1 MITVLSNQRRGQKLT
16 ERNNVQAIDS
26 SSSDPVAH
34 DVIDNPYASSRA
46 SYYALGILTLVYSFA
61 FIDRQLLAILQ
72 ESIKAD
78 LGLSDS
84 HLGLLTGFAF
94 ALFYV
99 TAGIPIARLADN
111 SSRLNIVSI
120 SIFVWSFMTAISGAA
135 QNFVQLLLARIGVG
149 IGEAGGNAPSQSMIS
164 DIFPPHKRAT
174 ALGIYFTGVNIGIM
188 FGFLLGGWLNEVF
201 GWRMAFVIVGV
212 PGILLALIVRFTLVE
227 PARGVVDNKTVGSDP
242 TTFREV
248 VSLLWKRRSFR
259 HLAMGNALAA
269 LVVYGVSSWI
279 ASYMIRSH
287 GMDTTELGLWLAMI
301 LGVGGAIGVL
311 TGGFASDRLGVRD
324 KRWYVWIPG
333 IAGLISL
340 PLGAYVYLAETAQAA
355 LLFAVIPGILSV
367 VFLGPTMAAVHALVG
382 SRMRAMSSAI
392 TSLIVNIIGLG
403 GGPFIIGV
411 LSDYLEPSL
420 GNESLRYAMLCVI
433 PVAQIWACSHF
444 FLASKTLRE
453 DMAAAPE

>member
-1 MITVLSNQRRGQKLT
+1 LT
-16 ERNNVQAIDS
+16 Q
-26 SSSDPVAH
+26 SSDAETVSDSDSNIESQAKGE
-34 DVIDNPYASSRA
+34 NPYASKRA
-46 SYYALGILTLVYSFA
+46 AYYALGVLTLVYSFA

-78 LGLSDS
+78 LDLSDS

-99 TAGIPIARLADN
+99 TAGIPIARMADN
-111 SSRLNIVSI
+111 GNRLNIVSI

-135 QNFVQLLLARIGVG
+135 QNFVQLLMARIGVG

-164 DIFPPHKRAT
+164 DIFPPNKRGT
-174 ALGIYFTGVNIGIM
+174 ALGVYFTGVNIGVM
-188 FGFLLGGWLNEVF
+188 FGFLLGGWLNEAF
-201 GWRMAFVIVGV
+201 GWRTAFVVVGL

-227 PARGVVDNKTVGSDP
+227 PMRGVVENKVISSKS
-242 TTFREV
+242 TTFGEV
-248 VSLLWKRRSFR
+248 VSLLWKRHSFR
-259 HLAMGNALAA
+259 HIVMGNALAA
-269 LVVYGVSSWI
+269 LVTYSVSSWM

-287 GMDTTELGLWLAMI
+287 GMETTELGLWLAMI
-301 LGVGGAIGVL
+301 LGVGGGIGVFA
-311 TGGFASDRLGVRD
+311 GGFFADRLGISD
-324 KRWYVWIPG
+324 KRWYMWIPG

-340 PLGAYVYLAETAQAA
+340 PFGAYVYLAESANIA
-355 LLFAVIPGILSV
+355 LLFAIIPGMLSV
-367 VFLGPTMAAVHALVG
+367 VFLGPSMAAIHALVG

-420 GNESLRYAMLCVI
+420 GNESLRYALLYVI

-444 FLASKTLRE
+444 FLASKALRQ
-453 DMAAAPE
+453 DMDNAPD

>member
-1 MITVLSNQRRGQKLT
+1 
-16 ERNNVQAIDS
+16 
-26 SSSDPVAH
+26 
-34 DVIDNPYASSRA
+34 
-46 SYYALGILTLVYSFA
+46 
-61 FIDRQLLAILQ
+61 
-72 ESIKAD
+72 
-78 LGLSDS
+78 
-84 HLGLLTGFAF
+84 
-94 ALFYV
+94 
-99 TAGIPIARLADN
+99 
-111 SSRLNIVSI
+111 
-120 SIFVWSFMTAISGAA
+120 
-135 QNFVQLLLARIGVG
+135 
-149 IGEAGGNAPSQSMIS
+149 MIS

-188 FGFLLGGWLNEVF
+188 FGFLLGGWLNEAF

-227 PARGVVDNKTVGSDP
+227 PARGVVENKTIGSEP

-248 VSLLWKRRSFR
+248 VSLLWARRSFR

-269 LVVYGVSSWI
+269 LVVYGVSSWM

-333 IAGLISL
+333 VAGLISL
-340 PLGAYVYLAETAQAA
+340 PLGAYVYLADSAQTA

-367 VFLGPTMAAVHALVG
+367 VFLGPSMAAVHALVG

-420 GNESLRYAMLCVI
+420 GNESLRYAMLYVI

-453 DMAAAPE
+453 DMDAAPE

>member
-1 MITVLSNQRRGQKLT
+1 LT
-16 ERNNVQAIDS
+16 APGDAKSAVDNAENMAPTGANE
-26 SSSDPVAH
+26 
-34 DVIDNPYASSRA
+34 NPYASTKA

-120 SIFVWSFMTAISGAA
+120 SIFIWSFMTAISGAA

-188 FGFLLGGWLNEVF
+188 FGFLLGGWLNEAF
-201 GWRMAFVIVGV
+201 GWRMAFVMAFVIVGV
-212 PGILLALIVRFTLVE
+212 PGILLALVVRFTLVE
-227 PARGVVDNKTVGSDP
+227 PARGVVENKTVGSEP

-269 LVVYGVSSWI
+269 LVVYGVSSWM

-301 LGVGGAIGVL
+301 LGVGGGIGVL
-311 TGGFASDRLGVRD
+311 AGGFASDRLGVRD
-324 KRWYVWIPG
+324 KRWYVP
-333 IAGLISL
+333 
-340 PLGAYVYLAETAQAA
+340 
-355 LLFAVIPGILSV
+355 
-367 VFLGPTMAAVHALVG
+367 
-382 SRMRAMSSAI
+382 
-392 TSLIVNIIGLG
+392 
-403 GGPFIIGV
+403 
-411 LSDYLEPSL
+411 D
-420 GNESLRYAMLCVI
+420 
-433 PVAQIWACSHF
+433 
-444 FLASKTLRE
+444 
-453 DMAAAPE
+453 